1 MHASHDDMLAGHFG
15 EKRMLELIQHHYHW
29 PGMEKDI
36 RKRVRTCASCQFST
50 PRWHCPYGELQPLP
64 VPQGAWQELT
74 MNFITDLPP
83 SRMRNG
89 VFDSILVIVNRYLKM
104 VSYIPAKKTW
114 KAKDL
119 ADTFIERV
127 ISCFGPPKGI
137 ISD

>member
-1 MHASHDDMLAGHFG
+1 MLPMMTCLQATLVRKECWSSYSTIITG
-15 EKRMLELIQHHYHW
+15 LVL
-29 PGMEKDI
+29 EKDI